1 MNWNRWLWPFV
12 LIASS
17 LLIGLMAFSNWQSPL
32 RVWIALWFLVICPG
46 MALQRLVGLRLPIQ
60 GWSLAIAFSL
70 ALDSLVGI
78 ILLYSG
84 KWSWELGLGILV
96 SLTIISAILDLL
108 INRPKD
114 PLPAISFKSVPART
128 SKRRIKTINE

>member
-114 PLPAISFKSVPART
+114 PLPAISFTSVPART